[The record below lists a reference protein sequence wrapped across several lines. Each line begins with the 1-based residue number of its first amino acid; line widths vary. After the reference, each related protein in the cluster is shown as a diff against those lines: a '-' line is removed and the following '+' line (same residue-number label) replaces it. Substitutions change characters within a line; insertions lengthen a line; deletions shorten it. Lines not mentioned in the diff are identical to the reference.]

1 MSSITQYILQKG
13 ISEDIF
19 ILILA
24 IPIIF
29 VVITFAR
36 RIIGS
41 ITLGIYT
48 PLLLIL
54 LLTVIGIKDGIILFV
69 FVFISMFV
77 VRYFLKKITFLTMT
91 DMRVLDAVMFC
102 VLAIVIIL
110 GFLYIPLLKDIP
122 LNTVALLFLLV
133 MSSCSQD
140 LIMMWESKGFKRFV
154 SPVVEI
160 LALVTVSYFLI
171 NWTWIQNII
180 LKYPLVII
188 IVSVLV
194 IALLSRW
201 RKLKIKEYIR
211 FREVIKHVEL
221 PEKK

>member
-1 MSSITQYILQKG
+1 MSSITQYILNRG

-48 PLLLIL
+48 PLFLIL
-54 LLTVIGIKDGIILFV
+54 LLTVVGIKDGIILFI

-77 VRYFLKKITFLTMT
+77 VRYFLKKITSLTMT
-91 DMRVLDAVMFC
+91 DMRVLDAIMFC
-102 VLAIVIIL
+102 VLAIIIIL
-110 GFLYIPLLKDIP
+110 GFLYIPLLRDIP
-122 LNTVALLFLLV
+122 LNTVTLLFLLV

-140 LIMMWESKGFKRFV
+140 LIMMWEPRGFKRFV
-154 SPVVEI
+154 SPVMEI
-160 LALVTVSYFLI
+160 LALVIVSYFLI

-188 IVSVLV
+188 IVSVFV

>member
-1 MSSITQYILQKG
+1 MSSITQYILNRG

-54 LLTVIGIKDGIILFV
+54 LLTVIGIKDGIILFI

-77 VRYFLKKITFLTMT
+77 VRYFLKKITSLTMT
-91 DMRVLDAVMFC
+91 DMRVLDAMMFC
-102 VLAIVIIL
+102 VLAIIIIL
-110 GFLYIPLLKDIP
+110 GFLYIPLLRNIP
-122 LNTVALLFLLV
+122 LNTVTLLLLLV

-140 LIMMWESKGFKRFV
+140 LIMMWESRGFKRFV
-154 SPVVEI
+154 SPVMEI
-160 LALVTVSYFLI
+160 LALVIVSYFLI
-171 NWTWIQNII
+171 NWIWIQNII

-188 IVSVLV
+188 IVSVFV

-201 RKLKIKEYIR
+201 RRLKIKEYIR

-221 PEKK
+221 PKKK

>member
-1 MSSITQYILQKG
+1 MNSVTQYILDRG

-54 LLTVIGIKDGIILFV
+54 LLTVIGIKDGMILFV

-77 VRYFLKKITFLTMT
+77 VRYFLKKITFLAMT

-102 VLAIVIIL
+102 VLVIIIIL

-122 LNTVALLFLLV
+122 LNTITLLLLLV
-133 MSSCSQD
+133 MSSFSQD
-140 LIMMWESKGFKRFV
+140 LIMMWESRGFKRFV

-160 LALVTVSYFLI
+160 LALITVSYFLI

-201 RKLKIKEYIR
+201 KKLKIKEYIR

>member
-1 MSSITQYILQKG
+1 MSSITQYILNRG
-13 ISEDIF
+13 IPEDIF
-19 ILILA
+19 ILIFS

-29 VVITFAR
+29 ILIIFAR

-41 ITLGIYT
+41 MTLGIYT
-48 PLLLIL
+48 PLLLTL
-54 LLTVIGIKDGIILFV
+54 LLTVVGIKDGIILFV
-69 FVFISMFV
+69 FVFISIFV

-91 DMRVLDAVMFC
+91 DMRVLDAMMFC

-122 LNTVALLFLLV
+122 LNTITLLLLLV

-140 LIMMWESKGFKRFV
+140 LIMMWESRGFKRFV

-180 LKYPLVII
+180 LKYPLAII

-201 RKLKIKEYIR
+201 KKLKIKEYIR

>member
-1 MSSITQYILQKG
+1 MSFITQYIINRG
-13 ISEDIF
+13 ISEDMF

-29 VVITFAR
+29 VVITFVR

-54 LLTVIGIKDGIILFV
+54 LLTVVGIKDGVILFV

-77 VRYFLKKITFLTMT
+77 VRYFLKKITFLIMT
-91 DMRVLDAVMFC
+91 DMRVLDATMFC
-102 VLAIVIIL
+102 VLTIVIIL

-122 LNTVALLFLLV
+122 LNMVTLLLLLV

-140 LIMMWESKGFKRFV
+140 LIMMWESRGFKRFV
-154 SPVVEI
+154 SPIVEI

-180 LKYPLVII
+180 LKYPLAII

-194 IALLSRW
+194 IAFLSRW
-201 RKLKIKEYIR
+201 KKLKIKEYIR

>member
-1 MSSITQYILQKG
+1 MSSITQYILNRG
-13 ISEDIF
+13 IPEDIF
-19 ILILA
+19 ILIFS

-29 VVITFAR
+29 ILIIFAR

-41 ITLGIYT
+41 MTLGIYT
-48 PLLLIL
+48 PLLLTL
-54 LLTVIGIKDGIILFV
+54 LLTVVGIKDGIILFV
-69 FVFISMFV
+69 FVFISIFV

-91 DMRVLDAVMFC
+91 DMRVLDAMMFC

-122 LNTVALLFLLV
+122 LNTITLLLLLV

-140 LIMMWESKGFKRFV
+140 LIMMWESRGFKRFV

-201 RKLKIKEYIR
+201 KKLKIKEYIR

-221 PEKK
+221 SEKK

>member
-1 MSSITQYILQKG
+1 
-13 ISEDIF
+13 
-19 ILILA
+19 
-24 IPIIF
+24 
-29 VVITFAR
+29 
-36 RIIGS
+36 
-41 ITLGIYT
+41 
-48 PLLLIL
+48 
-54 LLTVIGIKDGIILFV
+54 
-69 FVFISMFV
+69 MFV

-91 DMRVLDAVMFC
+91 DMRVLDATMFC

-122 LNTVALLFLLV
+122 LDTVTLLLLLI

-140 LIMMWESKGFKRFV
+140 LIMMWESRRFKRFV
-154 SPVVEI
+154 SSVVEI
-160 LALVTVSYFLI
+160 LALVIVSYFLI
-171 NWTWIQNII
+171 NWTWIQNSI

-194 IALLSRW
+194 IILLSRW
-201 RKLKIKEYIR
+201 IKLKIKEYIR

>member
-13 ISEDIF
+13 IPEDIF

-48 PLLLIL
+48 PLFLIL

-91 DMRVLDAVMFC
+91 DMRVLDATMFC

-122 LNTVALLFLLV
+122 LNTVTLLLLLV

-140 LIMMWESKGFKRFV
+140 LIMMWEPRGFKRFV

-194 IALLSRW
+194 ITLLSRW
-201 RKLKIKEYIR
+201 KKLKIKEYIR